1 MEKPDFL
8 QVYSFEPETGIYTG
22 EYRAQLCPVT
32 KDEYIYNK
40 DVHTDIKPPK
50 CKENEYPVFNGGKWT
65 KKTIEPVAAIE
76 PPKEDPAIVARYMRD
91 KLLRD
96 ADIAINKL
104 EDIGSDASL
113 IRKHRQ
119 NLRDVPQQEGFPNN
133 IDWPGFPVV

>member
-1 MEKPDFL
+1 MAK
-8 QVYSFEPETGIYTG
+8 QVYLFDSETGIYCG
-22 EYRAQLCPVT
+22 DYLAQACPIVEGDHIT
-32 KDEYIYNK
+32 PT
-40 DVHTDIKPPK
+40 HSTDIKPPK
-50 CKENEYPVFNGGKWT
+50 CKENEYPVFSGGKWS
-65 KKTIEPVAAIE
+65 KKTIEPVAPID

>member
-1 MEKPDFL
+1 
-8 QVYSFEPETGIYTG
+8 
-22 EYRAQLCPVT
+22 
-32 KDEYIYNK
+32 
-40 DVHTDIKPPK
+40 
-50 CKENEYPVFNGGKWT
+50 
-65 KKTIEPVAAIE
+65 
-76 PPKEDPAIVARYMRD
+76 MRD